1 MLGYTVKTCR
11 DKFKL
16 LAWVAFKME
25 NIFNSKFNF
34 IDLAN
39 LGKEKNYAV
48 VGVMEQSQK
57 KNNHFY
63 QCILSEYIQDALSKY
78 IQGTYEICF
87 GYVCLFLLVQQEL
100 WEFQLIHMQHV
111 LGSQMEMSLQNW
123 IEFL

>member
-1 MLGYTVKTCR
+1 
-11 DKFKL
+11 
-16 LAWVAFKME
+16 ME

-57 KNNHFY
+57 KNNHLY
-63 QCILSEYIQDALSKY
+63 QCILSEYIWDTLSKY
-78 IQGTYEICF
+78 IQGTYETCF

-100 WEFQLIHMQHV
+100 
-111 LGSQMEMSLQNW
+111 
-123 IEFL
+123 

>member
-1 MLGYTVKTCR
+1 
-11 DKFKL
+11 
-16 LAWVAFKME
+16 ME

-63 QCILSEYIQDALSKY
+63 QCILSEYIQDALSKC

-100 WEFQLIHMQHV
+100 
-111 LGSQMEMSLQNW
+111 
-123 IEFL
+123 

>member
-1 MLGYTVKTCR
+1 
-11 DKFKL
+11 
-16 LAWVAFKME
+16 ME

-57 KNNHFY
+57 KNNHLY
-63 QCILSEYIQDALSKY
+63 QCILSEYIRDTLSKY

-100 WEFQLIHMQHV
+100 
-111 LGSQMEMSLQNW
+111 
-123 IEFL
+123 